1 MRGTRWLGEYMKS
14 KREND
19 AREAI
24 RKTEQLGIKLNPTPS
39 QTTRVNDSL
48 PGIQEVDG
56 HVSERSRL
64 QPEMGEMEAAQT
76 GAGAWPF
83 QQRHKSVRVNE
94 VPVELPAE
102 WRDDTERI
110 GTPPRVAV
118 V

>member
-1 MRGTRWLGEYMKS
+1 MKAGYQCGV
-14 KREND
+14 RVGW
-19 AREAI
+19 I
-24 RKTEQLGIKLNPTPS
+24 RKAEQAGIKLNPTPS
-39 QTTRVNDSL
+39 KNTGANDPV

-76 GAGAWPF
+76 GAGAWPYR
-83 QQRHKSVRVNE
+83 QRHKSVRVNE

-102 WRDDTERI
+102 WGDDTERI
-110 GTPPRVAV
+110 GAPPRVAV